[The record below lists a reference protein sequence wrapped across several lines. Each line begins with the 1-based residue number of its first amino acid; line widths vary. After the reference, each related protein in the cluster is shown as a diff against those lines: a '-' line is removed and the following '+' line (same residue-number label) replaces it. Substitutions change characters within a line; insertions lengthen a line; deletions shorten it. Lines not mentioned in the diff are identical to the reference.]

1 MTTPVP
7 TTITYED
14 VARLPTP
21 GSNAPTN
28 LQFSPNGRLLAF
40 LHSSSN
46 ELSQELYGMDI
57 ESKQVTLVARPPGS
71 GNTENN
77 MSLEEKLRRER
88 QRQMGVGITS
98 YLWCPAQQSTRILYP
113 LHGNLYLQEYPGAEL
128 VLLFDK
134 ASTGAKGGVIDPQ
147 YSPDGRHIAFVQE
160 NEIYVIAADPLPGGA
175 TQQATQITFG
185 AREAGKS
192 HGLAC
197 FVTQEELSRFRGFWW
212 SPDSSRIAFEEIDDT
227 HIPEFRIMHSG
238 SAELGENAQEDHRY
252 PFAGEANPRR
262 RLAVQNVNLTQRE
275 TPVFVNFTE
284 EDFYISRVHWF
295 VDGTLGIE
303 TLNRLQTEVALLRWS
318 PATETLVELI
328 HETSAIWHNVH
339 YLYRNLESRPDGT
352 FTFIWA
358 SERTG
363 FMHLYLYEFANGA
376 ATLVRPLTH
385 GEGNVESIDGIDLE
399 RDVLYF
405 SGNLTSPIERHLF
418 QTSLSI
424 PNAPITQVTTTPG
437 IHNVVLDSSASIFVD
452 VFHNLTTPPTAVV
465 YKLAS
470 PAPVAVHTLHV
481 TSDPR
486 LTQLQDRIEAPSTF
500 SFTSRDGT
508 TTLYG
513 ALYKPDPAK
522 FGPGPYP
529 TMVNV
534 YGGPHVMRVQ
544 NAWSVTVDMR
554 SQLFRN
560 MGYAVLKVDNR
571 GSFRRGLA
579 FEGAIKHAMGTIEIS
594 DQEDG
599 VHKLIADGVTIADRV
614 GMIGWSYGGY
624 MSAISLVKAPKT
636 FKLGVAGAPVTSWD
650 GYDTCYTER
659 YMSTPQLNPEGYA
672 RGNIMNFVQHLQ
684 PHQKLLLIHGLI
696 DENVHFRHTARL
708 INALIA
714 ARKHYDLILFPK
726 ERHSPRHLE
735 DRIYMEQRIAEY
747 VVANL

>member
-1 MTTPVP
+1 MAAP
-7 TTITYED
+7 TIAFED
-14 VARLPTP
+14 VARMPAP

-28 LQFSPNGRLLAF
+28 LQFSPNGRLLAY

-46 ELSQELYGMDI
+46 ELTQQLYGVNVDTH
-57 ESKQVTLVARPPGS
+57 QVALVARPPGS

-77 MSLEEKLRRER
+77 LSLEEKLRRER

-98 YLWCPAQQSTRILYP
+98 YLWCPTPQSTRILYP
-113 LHGNLYLQEYPGAEL
+113 LQGNLYLQEHPGAEL
-128 VLLFDK
+128 TLLFDK
-134 ASTGAKGGVIDPQ
+134 ASTGAKGGAIDPQ
-147 YSPDGRHIAFVQE
+147 YSPDGRYIAFVQE
-160 NEIYVIAADPLPGGA
+160 NEIYVIAADPVVGG
-175 TQQATQITFG
+175 TQHATQITFG

-262 RLAVQNVNLTQRE
+262 RLAIQTVNLSERQA
-275 TPVFVNFTE
+275 PVYVPFTA

-295 VDGTLGIE
+295 LDGSLGIE
-303 TLNRLQTEVALLRWS
+303 TLNRLQTEVELLRWH
-318 PATETLVELI
+318 PATQALTQLI
-328 HETSAIWHNVH
+328 HESSPIWLNAH
-339 YLYRNLESRPDGT
+339 YLYRNLESRADGS

-363 FMHLYLYEFANGA
+363 YMHLYLYECAHGV
-376 ATLVRPLTH
+376 ATCVRPLTR
-385 GEGNVESIDGIDLE
+385 GDGNVESIDGVDLE
-399 RDVLYF
+399 HDVLYF
-405 SGNLTSPIERHLF
+405 SGNLTNPIERHLF
-418 QTSLSI
+418 KTSLSTD
-424 PNAPITQVTTTPG
+424 NAPITQVTTIPG
-437 IHNVVLDSSASIFVD
+437 IHNVVLDSACSTYVD
-452 VFHNLTTPPTAVV
+452 VYHNLTTPPTAVL
-465 YKLAS
+465 YKVSAADS
-470 PAPVAVHTLHV
+470 AVHTIHT

-486 LTQLQDRIEAPSTF
+486 LAQLQDRIEAPKTF
-500 SFTSRDGT
+500 SFPTRDGT

-513 ALYKPDPAK
+513 ALYTPDATK

-544 NAWSVTVDMR
+544 NAWNVTVDMR
-554 SQLFRN
+554 AQLFRS

-571 GSFRRGLA
+571 GTFRRGLQ
-579 FEGAIKHAMGTIEIS
+579 FEGAIKHAMGTVEIS

-599 VHKLIADGVTIADRV
+599 VRKLVQDGVTIPGRV
-614 GMIGWSYGGY
+614 GIIGWSYGGY
-624 MSAISLVKAPKT
+624 MSAISLVKAPDT
-636 FKLGVAGAPVTSWD
+636 FKLAVAGAPVTSWD

-659 YMSTPQLNPEGYA
+659 YMSTPQLNPDGYA
-672 RGNIMNFVQHLQ
+672 RGNVMNFVQHMQ
-684 PHQKLLLIHGLI
+684 PGQKLLLIHGLI

-708 INALIA
+708 INALIS
-714 ARKHYDLILFPK
+714 ARKHYDLLLFPK

-747 VVANL
+747 VAEHL

>member
-7 TTITYED
+7 TTIAYED

-28 LQFSPNGRLLAF
+28 IQFSPNGRLIAF
-40 LHSSSN
+40 LQSSSN
-46 ELSQELYGMDI
+46 ELSQQLYGMDV
-57 ESKQVTLVARPPGS
+57 ESKQVSLVARAPGS

-77 MSLEEKLRRER
+77 LSLEEKLRRER

-98 YLWCPAQQSTRILYP
+98 YLWCPAPHSTRILYP
-113 LHGNLYLQEYPGAEL
+113 LQGNLYLQEYPGADL

-134 ASTGAKGGVIDPQ
+134 ASTGAKGGAIDPQ
-147 YSPDGRHIAFVQE
+147 YSPDGRQIAFVQE
-160 NEIYVIAADPLPGGA
+160 NEIYVIAADPVGGGG
-175 TQQATQITFG
+175 TQPATQITFG
-185 AREAGKS
+185 AREVGKS

-238 SAELGENAQEDHRY
+238 SAELGDNAQEDHRY
-252 PFAGEANPRR
+252 PFAGQANPRR
-262 RLAVQNVNLTQRE
+262 RLAVQSVNVSTRQL
-275 TPVFVNFTE
+275 PVYVPFPDA
-284 EDFYISRVHWF
+284 DFYISRVHWF
-295 VDGTLGIE
+295 VDGSLGIE
-303 TLNRLQTEVALLRWS
+303 TLNRLQTEAALLRWT
-318 PATETLVELI
+318 PTTQALVELI
-328 HETSAIWHNVH
+328 HETSAVWQNAH
-339 YLYRNLESRPDGT
+339 YLYRNLESRPDGS

-363 FMHLYLYEFANGA
+363 FMHLYLYEFAHGA

-385 GEGNVESIDGIDLE
+385 GDGNVESIDGIDLE
-399 RDVLYF
+399 HDVLYF

-418 QTSLSI
+418 QTSLSV
-424 PNAPITQVTTTPG
+424 PNAPITQVTTIPG
-437 IHNVVLDSSASIFVD
+437 VHNVVLDGSASVFVD
-452 VFHNLTTPPTAVV
+452 VYHNLTTPPTAVLS
-465 YKLAS
+465 KLAS
-470 PAPVAVHTLHV
+470 PAVTIHTLHA

-500 SFTSRDGT
+500 TFSSRDGT
-508 TTLYG
+508 ATLYG
-513 ALYKPDPAK
+513 ALYKPDAAK

-544 NAWSVTVDMR
+544 NAWNVTVDMR
-554 SQLFRN
+554 AQLLRN
-560 MGYAVLKVDNR
+560 LGYAVLKVDNR
-571 GSFRRGLA
+571 GTYRRGLA

-599 VHKLIADGVTIADRV
+599 VHKLIQDGVTIAGRV
-614 GMIGWSYGGY
+614 GIIGWSYGGY
-624 MSAISLVKAPKT
+624 MSAISLVKAPAT
-636 FKLGVAGAPVTSWD
+636 FKLGIAGAPVTSWD

-672 RGNIMNFVQHLQ
+672 RGNVMNFVQHLQ

-714 ARKHYDLILFPK
+714 ARKHYDLLLFPK

-735 DRIYMEQRIAEY
+735 DRIYMEQRIAQY
-747 VVANL
+747 IVANL